1 MFDNIDLKDA
11 VRRAMQTE
19 KNAMDFYKR
28 GAEMMKNAEA
38 KKVFEL
44 LAREE
49 SEHAEWFYNV
59 YPGDD
64 ISDFKAFLDAGADQD
79 SEWMNELNEVK
90 AADFTERKAMEMA
103 MAKEKALAEH
113 LRALA
118 EKIENPEIRA
128 VFEQNATSTDHHYQI
143 IESEYARLMG
153 MVHETD
159 MDTFVREW
167 EHHLY
172 DTKTPGANS
181 LRRFIFGSIT
191 QKNV

>member
-11 VRRAMQTE
+11 VRRAIQTE

-28 GAEMMKNAEA
+28 GAELMKNTEA

-49 SEHAEWFYNV
+49 GEHAEWFYNV

-64 ISDFKAFLDAGADQD
+64 ITDLDAFLATGADKD
-79 SEWMNELNEVK
+79 SEWMSELNAVK
-90 AADFTERKAMEMA
+90 TEDFNERKAMEMA

-118 EKIENPEIRA
+118 AKIDNAEIRT

-159 MDTFVREW
+159 IDTFVRE
-167 EHHLY
+167 
-172 DTKTPGANS
+172 
-181 LRRFIFGSIT
+181 
-191 QKNV
+191 

>member
-1 MFDNIDLKDA
+1 MFDNIEVKDA

-19 KNAMDFYKR
+19 KNAMEFYQR
-28 GAEMMKNAEA
+28 GAEMMQNDEA

-49 SEHAEWFYNV
+49 REHAEWFYNV

-64 ISDFKAFLDAGADQD
+64 IADLQAFLASDADKD
-79 SEWMNELNEVK
+79 SEWLKELEQVK
-90 AADFTERKAMEMA
+90 QAGFNERKAMELA
-103 MAKEKALAEH
+103 MEKEKNLATH

-118 EKIENPEIRA
+118 EKIENPDVRK
-128 VFEQNATSTDHHYQI
+128 VFEDNARSTDNHYQI

-159 MDTFVREW
+159 IDTFVRE
-167 EHHLY
+167 
-172 DTKTPGANS
+172 
-181 LRRFIFGSIT
+181 
-191 QKNV
+191 

>member
-1 MFDNIDLKDA
+1 MFDNVDLKDA

-19 KNAMDFYKR
+19 KNAMDFYLR

-38 KKVFEL
+38 KKVFAL

-64 ISDFKAFLDAGADQD
+64 IADLQAFLATDADQD
-79 SEWMNELNEVK
+79 SEWMKELSQVK
-90 AADFTERKAMEMA
+90 DAGFNERKAMELA
-103 MAKEKALAEH
+103 MEKEKNLAEH

-118 EKIENPEIRA
+118 EKIDNPEVRK
-128 VFEQNATSTDHHYQI
+128 VFEQNAISTDNHYQI

-159 MDTFVREW
+159 MDTFVRE
-167 EHHLY
+167 
-172 DTKTPGANS
+172 
-181 LRRFIFGSIT
+181 
-191 QKNV
+191 

>member
-1 MFDNIDLKDA
+1 MFENIDLKDA
-11 VRRAMQTE
+11 IRRAMQTE

-28 GAEMMKNAEA
+28 GAEMMTNPEA

-49 SEHAEWFYNV
+49 SEHAEWFYNI

-64 ISDFKAFLDAGADQD
+64 IADLQAFLDTGIDQD
-79 SEWMNELNEVK
+79 SDWMAELKEVQ
-90 AADFTERKAMEMA
+90 AANFDERKAMELA
-103 MAKEKALAEH
+103 MEKEKKLAEH

-118 EKIENPEIRA
+118 AKIEDEKIRA

-159 MDTFVREW
+159 MDTFVRE
-167 EHHLY
+167 
-172 DTKTPGANS
+172 
-181 LRRFIFGSIT
+181 
-191 QKNV
+191 

>member
-1 MFDNIDLKDA
+1 M
-11 VRRAMQTE
+11 E
-19 KNAMDFYKR
+19 FYQR

-49 SEHAEWFYNV
+49 REHAEWFYNV

-64 ISDFKAFLDAGADQD
+64 INNLQDFLNADSAKD
-79 SEWMNELNEVK
+79 SEWLKELEQFKV
-90 AADFTERKAMEMA
+90 AGFDERKAMELA
-103 MAKEKALAEH
+103 MEKEKNLATH

-118 EKIENPEIRA
+118 EKIENPDVRK
-128 VFEQNATSTDHHYQI
+128 VFEENAKSTDHHFQI

-159 MDTFVREW
+159 IDTFVRE
-167 EHHLY
+167 
-172 DTKTPGANS
+172 
-181 LRRFIFGSIT
+181 
-191 QKNV
+191 

>member
-1 MFDNIDLKDA
+1 MFDKIELKDA

-19 KNAMDFYKR
+19 KNAMEFYQR

-49 SEHAEWFYNV
+49 REHAEWFYNV

-64 ISDFKAFLDAGADQD
+64 IADLQSFLNAGADKD
-79 SEWMNELNEVK
+79 SDWMNELNQVK
-90 AADFTERKAMEMA
+90 AEDFNERKAMELA
-103 MAKEKALAEH
+103 MAKEKNLADH

-118 EKIENPEIRA
+118 AKIDNPEVRK

-159 MDTFVREW
+159 IDTFVRE
-167 EHHLY
+167 
-172 DTKTPGANS
+172 
-181 LRRFIFGSIT
+181 
-191 QKNV
+191 

>member
-1 MFDNIDLKDA
+1 MFDKIDLQDA

-19 KNAMDFYKR
+19 KNAMDFYLR
-28 GAEMMKNAEA
+28 GAEIMKNAEA
-38 KKVFEL
+38 KKVFTL

-64 ISDFKAFLDAGADQD
+64 IADLKEFLNSDADQD
-79 SEWMNELNEVK
+79 SEWMKELTQLN
-90 AADFTERKAMEMA
+90 AAGFDERKAMELA
-103 MAKEKALAEH
+103 MDKEKNLAEH

-118 EKIENPEIRA
+118 EKIEDPKVREI
-128 VFEQNATSTDHHYQI
+128 FEQNATSTDHHYQI

-159 MDTFVREW
+159 MDTFVRE
-167 EHHLY
+167 
-172 DTKTPGANS
+172 
-181 LRRFIFGSIT
+181 
-191 QKNV
+191 

>member
-19 KNAMDFYKR
+19 KNAMDFYLR
-28 GAEMMKNAEA
+28 GAEIMQNAEA

-49 SEHAEWFYNV
+49 REHAEWFYNV

-64 ISDFKAFLDAGADQD
+64 ITDLDEFLNAGVDQD
-79 SEWMNELNEVK
+79 SEWMSELNQME
-90 AADFTERKAMEMA
+90 ASDFNERKAMELA
-103 MAKEKALAEH
+103 MEKEKGLAEH
-113 LRALA
+113 LRAFA
-118 EKIENPEIRA
+118 AKIEDPEVRK
-128 VFEQNATSTDHHYQI
+128 VFEDNATSTDYHFQI

-159 MDTFVREW
+159 INIFVRE
-167 EHHLY
+167 
-172 DTKTPGANS
+172 
-181 LRRFIFGSIT
+181 
-191 QKNV
+191 

>member
-1 MFDNIDLKDA
+1 MFENIDLQDA

-28 GAEMMKNAEA
+28 GAEMMTNAEA

-64 ISDFKAFLDAGADQD
+64 ITDLQAFLAADADKESD
-79 SEWMNELNEVK
+79 WLTELNQVK
-90 AADFTERKAMEMA
+90 SEEFNERKAMELA
-103 MAKEKALAEH
+103 LEKEKKLAEH
-113 LRALA
+113 LRATA
-118 EKIENPEIRA
+118 SKIENAEVRK
-128 VFEQNATSTDHHYQI
+128 VFEDNARSTDHHYQI

-159 MDTFVREW
+159 IDTFVRE
-167 EHHLY
+167 
-172 DTKTPGANS
+172 
-181 LRRFIFGSIT
+181 
-191 QKNV
+191 

>member
-1 MFDNIDLKDA
+1 MFDNIDLKEA

-19 KNAMDFYKR
+19 KNAMDFYLR

-38 KKVFEL
+38 KKVFAL

-64 ISDFKAFLDAGADQD
+64 IADLQEFLSVSADQD
-79 SEWMNELNEVK
+79 SEWLKELNQVN
-90 AADFTERKAMEMA
+90 AVGFDERKAMELA
-103 MAKEKALAEH
+103 MEKEKNLAEH

-118 EKIENPEIRA
+118 EKIDNPEVRM
-128 VFEQNATSTDHHYQI
+128 VFEQNAKSTDHHYQI

-159 MDTFVREW
+159 MDTFVRE
-167 EHHLY
+167 
-172 DTKTPGANS
+172 
-181 LRRFIFGSIT
+181 
-191 QKNV
+191 

>member
-1 MFDNIDLKDA
+1 MLENIDLKDA

-28 GAEMMKNAEA
+28 GAEMMENAEA

-49 SEHAEWFYNV
+49 GEHAEWFYNV

-64 ISDFKAFLDAGADQD
+64 IPDLQEFLKAGVDQSSD
-79 SEWMNELNEVK
+79 WMAELKEVQ
-90 AADFTERKAMEMA
+90 AANFDERKAMELA
-103 MAKEKALAEH
+103 MEKEKNLAQH

-118 EKIENPEIRA
+118 AKIEDPEIRK

-159 MDTFVREW
+159 IDTFVRE
-167 EHHLY
+167 
-172 DTKTPGANS
+172 
-181 LRRFIFGSIT
+181 
-191 QKNV
+191 